1 MDTRDDET
9 PNNAPIF
16 TDGESVS
23 LSVAENTGSGVDIGT
38 AVSATDADKDTLT
51 YSLDGTDA
59 DSFSINSTNGQ
70 VRTKAA
76 LDYETKSSYSVT
88 ITVSDG
94 NDGSDMIAVTITV
107 ADVEERLTNSAPE
120 FTDGESVSLSVAENT
135 GSGVNIGDAISATDA
150 DADTLTY
157 SLAGTDADSFSINS
171 TNGQVRTNA
180 SLDYETKSSY
190 SVSITVSD
198 GYNGSDTITV
208 TITVTDV
215 EERLANNA
223 PVFTDGSSTTRSV
236 AENTGSGVNIGT
248 AVSATD
254 ADADTLTYSLG
265 GTDASSFSIN
275 STNGQLRTNASLDY
289 ETKSS
294 YSVSITVS
302 DGYNGSDTITVTVN
316 VTDVD
321 ETPAN
326 NAPVFTETSPAT
338 RSIAENT
345 TSDVNIGSAVSAT
358 DADNDTLTYG
368 LTGTDASVFSIDNS
382 NGQLQTSNS
391 LDYETKS
398 SYSVTVTVSDVNG
411 GSDSIVVTI
420 NVTDV
425 NEAPVFS
432 DGTTTTHNSGKCR
445 CEHQHRHSRESHR
458 PRYG

>member
-1 MDTRDDET
+1 MSITASDGRLTDTITVTINVSDIDEDAPVDNVVDTRDDET

-16 TDGESVS
+16 TDGESVHEPS
-23 LSVAENTGSGVDIGT
+23 AVAENTGSGVDIGT

-51 YSLDGTDA
+51 YSLGGTDA

-107 ADVEERLTNSAPE
+107 TDVEERLTNSAPE

-157 SLAGTDADSFSINS
+157 SLDGTDADSFSINS

-198 GYNGSDTITV
+198 GNDGSDTITV
-208 TITVTDV
+208 TITITDV

-236 AENTGSGVNIGT
+236 QRIPVL
-248 AVSATD
+248 VSTSAPQYLRLML
-254 ADADTLTYSLG
+254 TLT
-265 GTDASSFSIN
+265 
-275 STNGQLRTNASLDY
+275 
-289 ETKSS
+289 
-294 YSVSITVS
+294 
-302 DGYNGSDTITVTVN
+302 
-316 VTDVD
+316 
-321 ETPAN
+321 P
-326 NAPVFTETSPAT
+326 
-338 RSIAENT
+338 
-345 TSDVNIGSAVSAT
+345 
-358 DADNDTLTYG
+358 
-368 LTGTDASVFSIDNS
+368 
-382 NGQLQTSNS
+382 
-391 LDYETKS
+391 
-398 SYSVTVTVSDVNG
+398 
-411 GSDSIVVTI
+411 
-420 NVTDV
+420 
-425 NEAPVFS
+425 
-432 DGTTTTHNSGKCR
+432 
-445 CEHQHRHSRESHR
+445 
-458 PRYG
+458 

>member
-1 MDTRDDET
+1 MKPSP
-9 PNNAPIF
+9 PN
-16 TDGESVS
+16 
-23 LSVAENTGSGVDIGT
+23 
-38 AVSATDADKDTLT
+38 
-51 YSLDGTDA
+51 
-59 DSFSINSTNGQ
+59 
-70 VRTKAA
+70 
-76 LDYETKSSYSVT
+76 SVT

-157 SLAGTDADSFSINS
+157 SLDGTDADSFSINS

-265 GTDASSFSIN
+265 GTDSSSFSIN
-275 STNGQLRTNASLDY
+275 STNGQLRT
-289 ETKSS
+289 KR
-294 YSVSITVS
+294 
-302 DGYNGSDTITVTVN
+302 
-316 VTDVD
+316 
-321 ETPAN
+321 
-326 NAPVFTETSPAT
+326 VF
-338 RSIAENT
+338 
-345 TSDVNIGSAVSAT
+345 
-358 DADNDTLTYG
+358 G
-368 LTGTDASVFSIDNS
+368 L
-382 NGQLQTSNS
+382 
-391 LDYETKS
+391 
-398 SYSVTVTVSDVNG
+398 
-411 GSDSIVVTI
+411 
-420 NVTDV
+420 
-425 NEAPVFS
+425 
-432 DGTTTTHNSGKCR
+432 
-445 CEHQHRHSRESHR
+445 
-458 PRYG
+458 